1 MIIAEAGLADCGAL
15 ARTSQR
21 AFDADTAVGAP
32 GPGGPPGYDSAEWH
46 QAALGWGQVFSITHA
61 EEIVGGAI
69 VFLQSPTQARLA
81 RIWLVPEAQNQGLG
95 REAMTA
101 LESRF
106 QTVTRWTL
114 DTPAWNT
121 RNHHFYA
128 RCGYRVIGREGEDGV
143 LFEKL
148 IETHSTTD

>member
-1 MIIAEAGLADCGAL
+1 MRSADGLRLVALMAAAVLAGCASVPEVIKKPVEAVQQAVSAAPAPAPAAASVAAAAPAPVPVNAEA
-15 ARTSQR
+15 QR

-81 RIWLVPEAQNQGLG
+81 RI
-95 REAMTA
+95 
-101 LESRF
+101 
-106 QTVTRWTL
+106 
-114 DTPAWNT
+114 
-121 RNHHFYA
+121 
-128 RCGYRVIGREGEDGV
+128 
-143 LFEKL
+143 
-148 IETHSTTD
+148 